1 MKNLPSSALS
11 SGLPLV
17 TSFLLARKY
26 SRLADRVGTMQSD
39 ASDGR
44 KEVASTAEEP
54 KSKKLCLEH
63 EANGVRT
70 EWSMKDFEIGR
81 PLGKGKFGRVYL
93 ARERKSK
100 FIVALK
106 ILSKAQIV
114 KSGVEKQLVREI
126 DIQTHVS
133 HPNVLRLYGWFH
145 DEKYVYLIL
154 EYAFHGE
161 LFRQL
166 VEQST
171 LSEKQAAKY
180 IYQMADA
187 LIYLHKKGVIHRDIK
202 PENILIDYHG
212 NLKIADFGWSVH
224 AASSMHGTMCGTLD
238 YLPPEMVRHRQKHRA
253 FIFPVDLWALGVLLY
268 EFLVGSAPFYA
279 EKQDDTFR
287 RIVTCSYK
295 IPKGVSA
302 GASDLIQSLIKLIPS
317 SRLPLEKVKEHPWIK
332 ANYKPPGE

>member
-1 MKNLPSSALS
+1 M
-11 SGLPLV
+11 
-17 TSFLLARKY
+17 
-26 SRLADRVGTMQSD
+26 ADFVAPIQSN
-39 ASDGR
+39 ASDG
-44 KEVASTAEEP
+44 KKKATTAAEEP
-54 KSKKLCLEH
+54 KSKKLCLERD
-63 EANGVRT
+63 ANGVQSGGKA

-100 FIVALK
+100 FIIALK
-106 ILSKAQIV
+106 MLSKAQIV
-114 KSGVEKQLVREI
+114 KSGVEKQLIREI
-126 DIQTHVS
+126 DIQTHVN

-145 DEKYVYLIL
+145 DEQHVYLIL

-166 VEQST
+166 VEQRT

-224 AASSMHGTMCGTLD
+224 APSSMHGTMCGTLD
-238 YLPPEMVRHRQKHRA
+238 YLPPEMVRHHKN

-268 EFLVGSAPFYA
+268 EFLVGSAPFYSQ
-279 EKQDDTFR
+279 KQEETFR
-287 RIVTCSYK
+287 RIVNCSYK
-295 IPKGVSA
+295 IPKSVSP

-317 SRLPLEKVKEHPWIK
+317 SRLPLERVKAHPWIM
-332 ANYKPPGE
+332 ANYKPPGK

>member
-1 MKNLPSSALS
+1 
-11 SGLPLV
+11 
-17 TSFLLARKY
+17 
-26 SRLADRVGTMQSD
+26 MQSD

-63 EANGVRT
+63 EANGVRSGRKT

-238 YLPPEMVRHRQKHRA
+238 YLPPEMVRHRQYDEK
-253 FIFPVDLWALGVLLY
+253 
-268 EFLVGSAPFYA
+268 FLVGSAPFYA